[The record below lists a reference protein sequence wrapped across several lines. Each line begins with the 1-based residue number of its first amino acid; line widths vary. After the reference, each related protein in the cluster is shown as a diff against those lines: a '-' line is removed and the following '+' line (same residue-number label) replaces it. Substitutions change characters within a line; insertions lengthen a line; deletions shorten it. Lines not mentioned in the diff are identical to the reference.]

1 MAARVLESSPHC
13 RLEKARR
20 VVTALHRWNDYRR
33 LQPRDQWSPCACWG
47 VRQALCRTH
56 QEKAVAQLF
65 SGENA
70 MVSHYRQDLAAA
82 VPPPCLD
89 LDHGVTERR
98 GERETHAAHPTVTHS
113 PWLRSMQRRRPVAGG
128 GAPCLPAEL
137 Q

>member
-1 MAARVLESSPHC
+1 
-13 RLEKARR
+13 
-20 VVTALHRWNDYRR
+20 
-33 LQPRDQWSPCACWG
+33 

-89 LDHGVTERR
+89 LDHGVAQQR
-98 GERETHAAHPTVTHS
+98 GERDACSIACGHPLTLVPLHAAP
-113 PWLRSMQRRRPVAGG
+113 
-128 GAPCLPAEL
+128 
-137 Q
+137 

>member
-1 MAARVLESSPHC
+1 
-13 RLEKARR
+13 
-20 VVTALHRWNDYRR
+20 
-33 LQPRDQWSPCACWG
+33 

-89 LDHGVTERR
+89 LDHGVAQWR
-98 GERETHAAHPTVTHS
+98 GERERHAAQPAVTHS
-113 PWLRSMQRRRPVAGG
+113 PWFRSMQRCRLVAGG
-128 GAPCLPAEL
+128 GAPCLPVEP